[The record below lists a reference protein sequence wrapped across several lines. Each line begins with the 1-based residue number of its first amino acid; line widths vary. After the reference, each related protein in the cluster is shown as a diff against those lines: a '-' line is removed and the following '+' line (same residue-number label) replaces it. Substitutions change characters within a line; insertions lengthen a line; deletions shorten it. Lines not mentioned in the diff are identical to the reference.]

1 MIERDLKMFMIV
13 QYKTRNLENI
23 KRWTESY
30 PIDQLTDQFDMPL
43 IFKTKE
49 ECLQAME
56 IWGVNI
62 KEFQVEGFEI
72 ERVQ

>member
-13 QYKTRNLENI
+13 QYKTRDLGNI
-23 KRWTESY
+23 KRWTKSY

-43 IFKTKE
+43 VFQTRE

-56 IWGVNI
+56 IWGVDL
-62 KEFQVEGFEI
+62 KEFDVEGFEI